1 MLNLFKI
8 KKEYQEEVSANAS
21 LKDKINNLNKELEKA
36 NAELGLKKLDNYRLA
51 KEIHRKNELI
61 ESKVQENI
69 CLENK
74 LNMLNQKYQK
84 LIGRVG
90 GLTKQKNA
98 SFQTINLFKDMLDFK
113 DRDLKQAV
121 TIIQNLNKEIK
132 SLKNRPTMK
141 KLKEYE
147 ITRKSPRKNKKN
159 DEGGKENV

>member
-1 MLNLFKI
+1 MLNLFRI

-21 LKDKINNLNKELEKA
+21 LKDKINNLNKELEKTT
-36 NAELGLKKLDNYRLA
+36 AELGLKNLDNYRLT

-90 GLTKQKNA
+90 GLTKQRNA
-98 SFQTINLFKDMLDFK
+98 SFQTINIFKDMLAFK
-113 DRDLKQAV
+113 DRDLKQAA
-121 TIIQNLNKEIK
+121 TIIQNVNIEMK
-132 SLKNRPTMK
+132 SL
-141 KLKEYE
+141 
-147 ITRKSPRKNKKN
+147 
-159 DEGGKENV
+159 

>member
-21 LKDKINNLNKELEKA
+21 LKDEINNLNKELEKT
-36 NAELGLKKLDNYRLA
+36 NAELGLKNLDNYRLT

-90 GLTKQKNA
+90 GLTKQRNA
-98 SFQTINLFKDMLDFK
+98 SFQTINIFKDMLAFK
-113 DRDLKQAV
+113 DRDLKQAA
-121 TIIQNLNKEIK
+121 TIIQNLNI
-132 SLKNRPTMK
+132 
-141 KLKEYE
+141 
-147 ITRKSPRKNKKN
+147 
-159 DEGGKENV
+159 

>member
-1 MLNLFKI
+1 MLNLFRI
-8 KKEYQEEVSANAS
+8 KKDYQEEVSANAS
-21 LKDKINNLNKELEKA
+21 LKDEINNLNKELEKA
-36 NAELGLKKLDNYRLA
+36 NAELGLKNLDNYRLT

-90 GLTKQKNA
+90 GLTKQRNA
-98 SFQTINLFKDMLDFK
+98 SFQTINIFKDMLAFK
-113 DRDLKQAV
+113 DRDLKQAA
-121 TIIQNLNKEIK
+121 TIIQNLNIEMK

-141 KLKEYE
+141 ELKEYDAE
-147 ITRKSPRKNKKN
+147 EFLVASDKVISE
-159 DEGGKENV
+159 EGADY

>member
-21 LKDKINNLNKELEKA
+21 LKDKINNLNKELEKT
-36 NAELGLKKLDNYRLA
+36 NAELGLKKLDNYRLT

-98 SFQTINLFKDMLDFK
+98 SFQTINIFKDMLDFK
-113 DRDLKQAV
+113 DRDLKQAA

-141 KLKEYE
+141 ELKEYE
-147 ITRKSPRKNKKN
+147 ITRK
-159 DEGGKENV
+159 

>member
-21 LKDKINNLNKELEKA
+21 LKDEINNLNKELEKT
-36 NAELGLKKLDNYRLA
+36 NAELGLKNLDNYRLT

-90 GLTKQKNA
+90 GLTKQRNA
-98 SFQTINLFKDMLDFK
+98 SFQTINIFKDMLAFK
-113 DRDLKQAV
+113 DRDLKQAA
-121 TIIQNLNKEIK
+121 TIIQNLNIEMK

-141 KLKEYE
+141 ELKEYE
-147 ITRKSPRKNKKN
+147 ITRKSPGKNKKN

>member
-21 LKDKINNLNKELEKA
+21 LKDKINNLNKELEKT
-36 NAELGLKKLDNYRLA
+36 NAELGLKKLDNYRLT
-51 KEIHRKNELI
+51 KEIHRKNEFI
-61 ESKVQENI
+61 ESKIQENI

-98 SFQTINLFKDMLDFK
+98 SFQTINIFKDMLDFK
-113 DRDLKQAV
+113 DRDLKQAA
-121 TIIQNLNKEIK
+121 TIIQKLNK
-132 SLKNRPTMK
+132 
-141 KLKEYE
+141 
-147 ITRKSPRKNKKN
+147 
-159 DEGGKENV
+159 

>member
-1 MLNLFKI
+1 MLNLFRI

-21 LKDKINNLNKELEKA
+21 LKDKINNLNKELEKT
-36 NAELGLKKLDNYRLA
+36 NAELGLKNLDNYRLT

-90 GLTKQKNA
+90 GLTKQRNA
-98 SFQTINLFKDMLDFK
+98 SFQTINIFKDMLAFK
-113 DRDLKQAV
+113 DRDLKQAA
-121 TIIQNLNKEIK
+121 TIIQNLNIEMK

-141 KLKEYE
+141 ELKEYE
-147 ITRKSPRKNKKN
+147 ITRK
-159 DEGGKENV
+159 

>member
-21 LKDKINNLNKELEKA
+21 LKDKINNLNKELEKT
-36 NAELGLKKLDNYRLA
+36 NAELGLKKLDNYRLTR
-51 KEIHRKNELI
+51 EIHHKNELI
-61 ESKVQENI
+61 ESKIQENI

-90 GLTKQKNA
+90 GLTKQRNA
-98 SFQTINLFKDMLDFK
+98 SFQTINIFKDMLAFK
-113 DRDLKQAV
+113 DRDLKQAA
-121 TIIQNLNKEIK
+121 TIIQNLNIEMK

-141 KLKEYE
+141 ELKEDE

>member
-21 LKDKINNLNKELEKA
+21 LKDKINNLNKELEKT
-36 NAELGLKKLDNYRLA
+36 NAELGLKKLDNYRLTR
-51 KEIHRKNELI
+51 EIHHKNELI
-61 ESKVQENI
+61 ESKIQENI

-90 GLTKQKNA
+90 GLTKQRNA
-98 SFQTINLFKDMLDFK
+98 SFQTINIFKDMLAFK
-113 DRDLKQAV
+113 DRDLKQAS
-121 TIIQNLNKEIK
+121 TIIQNLNIEMK

-141 KLKEYE
+141 ELKEYE

>member
-1 MLNLFKI
+1 MLNLFRI

-21 LKDKINNLNKELEKA
+21 LKDKINNLNKELEKT
-36 NAELGLKKLDNYRLA
+36 NAELGLKNLDNYRLT

-90 GLTKQKNA
+90 GLTKQRNA
-98 SFQTINLFKDMLDFK
+98 SFQTINIFKDMLAFK
-113 DRDLKQAV
+113 DRDLKQAA
-121 TIIQNLNKEIK
+121 TIIQNLNIEMK
-132 SLKNRPTMK
+132 SLKK
-141 KLKEYE
+141 
-147 ITRKSPRKNKKN
+147 
-159 DEGGKENV
+159 

>member
-21 LKDKINNLNKELEKA
+21 LKDEINNLNKELEKT
-36 NAELGLKKLDNYRLA
+36 NAELGLKKLDNYRLT

-90 GLTKQKNA
+90 GLTKQRNA
-98 SFQTINLFKDMLDFK
+98 SFQTINIFKDMLAFK
-113 DRDLKQAV
+113 DRDLKQAA
-121 TIIQNLNKEIK
+121 TIIQNLNIEMK

>member
-21 LKDKINNLNKELEKA
+21 LKDKINNLNKELEKT
-36 NAELGLKKLDNYRLA
+36 NAELGLKKLDNYRLT
-51 KEIHRKNELI
+51 KEIHRKNEFI
-61 ESKVQENI
+61 ESKIQENI

-90 GLTKQKNA
+90 GLTKQRNA
-98 SFQTINLFKDMLDFK
+98 SFQTINIFKDMLAFK
-113 DRDLKQAV
+113 DRDLKQAA
-121 TIIQNLNKEIK
+121 TIIQNLNIEMK

-141 KLKEYE
+141 ELKEYE
-147 ITRKSPRKNKKN
+147 ITRKSTRKNKKN